1 MLDLEG
7 DIFSLSRTD
16 IIKEYNKV
24 DPILRCMVPED
35 FLNDNYSIEFIA
47 CYTVASNS
55 KGYEDYIGKSLNKY
69 SFNKII
75 AEFNLD
81 SYATRYRYNDSLIFL
96 EESLEDIVS

>member
-47 CYTVASNS
+47 C
-55 KGYEDYIGKSLNKY
+55 
-69 SFNKII
+69 
-75 AEFNLD
+75 
-81 SYATRYRYNDSLIFL
+81 
-96 EESLEDIVS
+96 